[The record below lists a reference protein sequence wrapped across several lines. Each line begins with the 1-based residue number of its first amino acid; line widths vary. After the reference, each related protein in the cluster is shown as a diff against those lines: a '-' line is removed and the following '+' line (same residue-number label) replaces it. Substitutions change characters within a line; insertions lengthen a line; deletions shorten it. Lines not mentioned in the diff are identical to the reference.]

1 MTSLTRPRV
10 IRRSTRRLAAGA
22 AVLIALS
29 LTVGGASAHG
39 PDPTLSGGPFGQ
51 NQDLRF
57 RWRAG
62 SVPTA
67 AIRTAILAAATA
79 ANAGRASRAAT
90 LTFDAAGPN
99 LIGYGIGATCGVNGL
114 ACFTRDA
121 PDGFTMWL
129 REQGHVFDWGTM
141 KWCQSYTTPPNGC
154 YDAETIALDE
164 FGHFEGLDHHANYAD
179 DRDYED
185 AVVQTYSRTKPAA
198 GWNARAFGAC
208 DQATLQRRY
217 DVSSWTAKYSTCAS
231 LATTVTVSASPAWV
245 GLGATVTV
253 TATLR
258 VADVDGYE
266 RLANNPLAGRSVTL
280 QRRVTGTTA
289 WVGAGTMSAGATS
302 GTYVASARLVTGS
315 EFRAVFSTPT
325 NEGLRGA
332 ASAVFRV
339 VVGGCAG
346 STCPLA
352 PAADGP
358 AR

>member
-1 MTSLTRPRV
+1 MTRARP
-10 IRRSTRRLAAGA
+10 IRPDIATSAAFVA
-22 AVLIALS
+22 LIAG
-29 LTVGGASAHG
+29 LTVGVAITNAHG
-39 PDPTLSGGPFGQ
+39 PDPALSGGLFAQ
-51 NQDLRF
+51 NQALEYA
-57 RWRAG
+57 WRSGAE
-62 SVPTA
+62 PPA
-67 AIRTAILAAATA
+67 AIRTAIRAASTAATA
-79 ANAGRASRAAT
+79 SRASKAAT
-90 LTFDAAGPN
+90 IAYDATGPN
-99 LIGYGIGATCGVNGL
+99 VIGYGLGAPCGVNGL
-114 ACFTRDA
+114 ACFTRSA
-121 PDGFTMWL
+121 PTGFSMWL
-129 REQGHVFDWGTM
+129 REQGHVFDWGTL
-141 KWCQSYTTPPNGC
+141 KWCQSYTTAPNGC

-164 FGHFEGLDHHANYAD
+164 FGHVEGLDHHANYAD

-315 EFRAVFSTPT
+315 EFRAIFSTPT
-325 NEGLRGA
+325 NEGLRGDT
-332 ASAVFRV
+332 SAVFRV

-352 PAADGP
+352 PATDGP